1 MAKVEDYASGSS
13 TFAGVRPREDR
24 KAQNLMEPLAAA
36 HIPLKIHILCFSH
49 SVDSTT
55 FLQAMMQRPRNQ
67 FAISTAC

>member
-49 SVDSTT
+49 SGYDAEAAEPICNLHCVLANSH
-55 FLQAMMQRPRNQ
+55 P
-67 FAISTAC
+67 